1 MSKIGG
7 LFVEAVTPLKE
18 DGSVDLVELERQ
30 LNFLVSA
37 KVDGV
42 VLADLAG
49 QAPTLS
55 WDEQMQI
62 ICRGGQIIAGR
73 CRTVGC
79 TGSNSTA
86 EAEKNSVEAA
96 LLGGVDA
103 LGIYTGYLVGAA
115 SRQLWRNFYDPV
127 ARAVRMVNSQ
137 IEIIPYD
144 LPDRG
149 ANGLT
154 SYDLEAL
161 VNSHPN
167 VTAVVSTAPLDRL
180 RELRA
185 QLPPGFPIICRHDRR
200 AVEMM
205 TDPEVKGNGLF
216 SVVANVFPAPLKNM
230 VEAFLAGDWITGRQI
245 YDNLEPLF
253 RLVVVQG
260 RDSAQR
266 YPSPCAIMTV
276 MGILGMNSG
285 HLRSPLG
292 LMEETAVNQ
301 VVSALREVF
310 QRAPGYFAPIADHYG
325 REAIKRLHNDAVW
338 QSFIAEEE

>member
-1 MSKIGG
+1 MAKKIGG
-7 LFVEAVTPLKE
+7 LFVEVVTPLQE
-18 DGSVDLVELERQ
+18 NGAVDFGELERH
-30 LNFLVSA
+30 LNFLMLA
-37 KVDGV
+37 GVDGV

-115 SRQLWRNFYDPV
+115 SRQLWKNFYDPV
-127 ARAVRMVNSQ
+127 ARAVRIANNQ

-154 SYDLEAL
+154 PYDLEAL
-161 VNSHPN
+161 VNNHPN

-185 QLPPGFPIICRHDRR
+185 QLPPGFPVMCRHDRR

-205 TDPEVKGNGLF
+205 TDPEVGGNGLF
-216 SVVANVFPAPLKNM
+216 SVVANVFPAAIKDM
-230 VEAFLAGDWITGRQI
+230 VDAFLAGDWIAGRRI

-260 RDSAQR
+260 VDSAQR

-276 MGILGMNSG
+276 TGILGMNSG
-285 HLRSPLG
+285 CLRPPLG
-292 LMEETAVNQ
+292 MMEETAVHQ

-310 QRAPGYFAPIADHYG
+310 RRAPEYFAPIVDHYG
-325 REAIKRLHNDAVW
+325 RRVAERLFDDTVW
-338 QSFIAEEE
+338 QSFIAE